1 MLELIKRKRGLGNE
15 DDEEMDYDGDMEEM
29 GEDEMSE
36 EAEEEDADD
45 DEFVSD
51 DDGSKEIVDSDDE
64 KIPKVVSAKVKAI
77 NHERKES
84 SEVSDIDPDDFSSSS
99 EYDSD
104 EIAVDT
110 VENPHGFVYGQM
122 LDTYKKSK

>member
-45 DEFVSD
+45 EFVSD
-51 DDGSKEIVDSDDE
+51 DDG
-64 KIPKVVSAKVKAI
+64 
-77 NHERKES
+77 
-84 SEVSDIDPDDFSSSS
+84 
-99 EYDSD
+99 
-104 EIAVDT
+104 
-110 VENPHGFVYGQM
+110 
-122 LDTYKKSK
+122 